1 MPKSLVAVALL
12 AALCLTANAA
22 DTKYGLTG
30 ENTKVT
36 FTGKKPDGKHTGG
49 FNKVSGTATVTDGDL
64 TKLAVTVDIETGSIF
79 SDDAKLTGHLMNADF
94 FDVKNQ
100 PKATFKS
107 TKVEKTTTGYT
118 VTGDLTL
125 LGKTKPVSFP
135 ATIAEKDGKLEVS
148 AAFAIDRT
156 QWGMVYGKGKIEDK
170 VDLGIKVEAK
180 K

>member
-1 MPKSLVAVALL
+1 MPKSLVALALL
-12 AALCLTANAA
+12 AALSITATAA
-22 DTKYGLTG
+22 DTQYALTG

-36 FTGKKPDGKHTGG
+36 FVGKKPDGKHTGG
-49 FNKVSGTATVTDGDL
+49 FGKVSGTATVTGGDL
-64 TKLAVTVDIETGSIF
+64 TKLSVTVEIETDSLY
-79 SDDAKLTGHLMNADF
+79 SDDAKLTGHLKNADF

-107 TKVEKTTTGYT
+107 TKVEKAATGYT

-148 AAFAIDRT
+148 AEFAIDRT
-156 QWGMVYGKGKIEDK
+156 QWGMNYGKGKIDDK